1 MEAEKVGVEELKR
14 LVLIREKD
22 ATDAFEKMREI
33 IVEMER
39 ETSETKK
46 WELLG
51 RLRVAESILLSSVGK
66 LLASYRAYTMA
77 LEKRLG
83 VGRR

>member
-22 ATDAFEKMREI
+22 AADAFEKMREI

-66 LLASYRAYTMA
+66 LLASYRAYTTA
-77 LEKRLG
+77 LEKRLS
-83 VGRR
+83 VERR